1 MIIRVDKCDTFGIM
15 KKNRTSTRT
24 NPKLNVNNEVMPP
37 LKDNENFKY
46 LGRYFNF
53 NIHNQKHKKYLLEN
67 TNTTL
72 NNIDKLPLHPN
83 NKLNLYN
90 KYFLSNLL
98 WYLTIADITEICVQ
112 EKPDS
117 LCHKKL
123 RS

>member
-1 MIIRVDKCDTFGIM
+1 
-15 KKNRTSTRT
+15 
-24 NPKLNVNNEVMPP
+24 MPP

-123 RS
+123 RSQLATPINRTLDTVQSKLSLNIIDITAKNVEC